1 MKSFGGTPSLKISQ
15 NGNTTRWADG
25 LRGVAALGVMSSHMV
40 LCFARSIVAPC
51 HEGRNGP
58 IHLFQRP
65 FFRLIAQGQSF
76 VALFFILMGFVNSLK
91 PLKQAQAHQFEEA
104 LMALAKS
111 SLNRTAR
118 LVLPATAVTT
128 IAWAACELGLFDI
141 ARKSDAYW
149 LQINSKPKS
158 ESWSQA
164 LLDLFQKGIFQTW
177 TWGEN
182 PYDQPQ
188 WALRY
193 LLLGSMNIFLV
204 LLITVTMQAKFR
216 IVVLSLLYIY
226 CWAAGDF
233 LVSTNVYFGI
243 ILAQLHTL
251 NIAAPNKS
259 IIWRY
264 LPFLSSLFGLFLMSF
279 PSEYAQDAAWSR
291 FLYDLGKNITPGQS
305 ELGRFWPGLGAQ
317 ILCASILVS
326 QDMRQLL
333 SGQFLAYL
341 GGISFSLYLL
351 HGTLMRT
358 VLAWMTFG
366 PAILSGRDLVQPN
379 GFYAQP
385 SNGWFLLILPMF
397 MVFLMAAVHIWS
409 VKVEP
414 IFARATK
421 RLEDV
426 VTGGREG
433 RKSPIVG
440 PADDAAYEKRMDGE
454 KGHQRGFSNGALE
467 QQALGGKG
475 LGHVRML
482 SQAGNVSVVLHG

>member
-1 MKSFGGTPSLKISQ
+1 MKSFGGPRLLKTSQ
-15 NGNTTRWADG
+15 NGNSTRWADG
-25 LRGVAALGVMSSHMV
+25 LRGLAALGVVSSHLV
-40 LCFARSIVAPC
+40 LCFARSLVAPC
-51 HEGRNGP
+51 HEGKDGP
-58 IHLFQRP
+58 MYLFQRP
-65 FFRLIAQGQSF
+65 FLRLIVQGQSF

-91 PLKQAQAHQFEEA
+91 PLKQAQAHQYEEA

-118 LVLPATAVTT
+118 LVLPATAVTVL
-128 IAWAACELGLFDI
+128 AWAACQLGLLDI
-141 ARKSDAYW
+141 ARTSDAYW
-149 LQINSKPKS
+149 LQVNSEPKS
-158 ESWSQA
+158 EHFNQA
-164 LLDLFQKGIFQTW
+164 VVDLFQRGILNTW
-177 TWGEN
+177 TRGDN

-204 LLITVTMQAKFR
+204 LLITITMQAKFR

-233 LVSTNVYFGI
+233 LVSTNVYFGV

-251 NIAAPNKS
+251 DIAAPNKY
-259 IIWRY
+259 ILWRY
-264 LPFLSSLFGLFLMSF
+264 LPFVSSLSGLFLMSF
-279 PSEYAQDAAWSR
+279 PSEYAEDAAWSR
-291 FLYDLGKNITPGQS
+291 FLYHLGKNITPGHG
-305 ELGRFWPGLGAQ
+305 ELARFWPGIGAQ

-326 QDMRQLL
+326 QDLRHML
-333 SGQFLAYL
+333 SGQILAYL

-366 PAILSGRDLVQPN
+366 PAVLSDGDLVQPS

-385 SNGWFLLILPMF
+385 GDWWFVLLIPLF
-397 MVFLMAAVHIWS
+397 LVFLMAAVHVWS

-421 RLEDV
+421 KLEDL

-440 PADDAAYEKRMDGE
+440 PADGMVHSKKMDVEK
-454 KGHQRGFSNGALE
+454 KHQRGASNGAME
-467 QQALGGKG
+467 QQVLSGN
-475 LGHVRML
+475 GHPRIHIKE
-482 SQAGNVSVVLHG
+482 GNGSVYS

>member
-1 MKSFGGTPSLKISQ
+1 
-15 NGNTTRWADG
+15 
-25 LRGVAALGVMSSHMV
+25 MSSHMV

-58 IHLFQRP
+58 IYLFQRP